1 MCRAALP
8 LLCPSL
14 SRPRLYYTGHYVRCS
29 VHRGA
34 TLAITLAPWHYQ
46 QTCKLCLTMFRMVST
61 ILGDGLLLANVLETE
76 PPISENLKLTFSASI
91 VHSINHSEHSQAS
104 LTRLISSMAPWTPI
118 NGPNSVDISPAG
130 QSGTLMQSYNF
141 FLLFLHRMLFH
152 KITNITLCCFTC
164 FDISGVVKVWIG
176 I

>member
-1 MCRAALP
+1 MFDNVQNGE
-8 LLCPSL
+8 
-14 SRPRLYYTGHYVRCS
+14 YYTWRWPPVR
-29 VHRGA
+29 
-34 TLAITLAPWHYQ
+34 
-46 QTCKLCLTMFRMVST
+46 
-61 ILGDGLLLANVLETE
+61 LANILETE
-76 PPISENLKLTFSASI
+76 PPNNLKLTLSASI

-118 NGPNSVDISPAG
+118 NGPNNVDISPAG

-152 KITNITLCCFTC
+152 KITNITLCSFTC

-176 I
+176 ISSI